1 MNAAIRVELLKLSRS
16 PVITV
21 ATTALIMGILAL
33 LDGITLGIKTGNPH
47 LIAKA
52 GPAATLD
59 WAGLLLAA
67 DQVISAAGLLGFGMV
82 LSWIFGR
89 EFADGTIS
97 GLFGLPTSRSE
108 IAGAK
113 FVVYLIWC
121 LIVSA
126 TLTLGLLLL
135 GVAYGYGMPPI
146 TGLWKVAGLSW
157 FSALVALPVAWVTTL
172 SRSVFAGIGTTIGL
186 VVTAQVGA
194 LVGVSSWLPTV
205 APALWALS
213 LATGWIVVAVVVP
226 WAAIFAV
233 VCCRSWSKLSM
244 A

>member
-1 MNAAIRVELLKLSRS
+1 MNAAIRTELLKLRRS
-16 PVITV
+16 PVIAV
-21 ATTALIMGILAL
+21 ATMALIMGILAL
-33 LDGITLGIKTGNPH
+33 LGSITLGIKTGNPQ

-59 WAGLLLAA
+59 WTGLLLAA
-67 DQVISAAGLLGFGMV
+67 DQVVGAAGLVGFGMV

-89 EFADGTIS
+89 EFTDGTIS

-108 IAGAK
+108 IASAK

-126 TLTLGLLLL
+126 ALALGLLLL
-135 GVAYGYGMPPI
+135 GVACGYGMPPI
-146 TGLWKVAGLSW
+146 AELWKIIGLSW

-194 LVGVSSWLPTV
+194 LVGVGSWLPTV

-226 WAAIFAV
+226 WAVVFAA
-233 VCCRSWSKLSM
+233 VCCRSWAQLIM

>member
-1 MNAAIRVELLKLSRS
+1 MNAAIRVELLKLRRS
-16 PVITV
+16 PVIAV
-21 ATTALIMGILAL
+21 ATGAIILGVLAL
-33 LDGITLGIKTGNPH
+33 LGGITLGIKTGNPQ

-67 DQVISAAGLLGFGMV
+67 DQVISAAVLLGFGMV

-89 EFADGTIS
+89 EFTDGTIN
-97 GLFGLPTSRSE
+97 GLFGLPTSRAE
-108 IAGAK
+108 IVGAK

-126 TLTLGLLLL
+126 ALTLGLLLL
-135 GVAYGYGMPPI
+135 GVTFGYGMPPI
-146 TGLWKVAGLSW
+146 TGLWKITGLSF
-157 FSALVALPVAWVTTL
+157 FSALVALPVAWLTTL

-194 LVGVSSWLPTV
+194 LVGVGSWLPTV

-213 LATGWIVVAVVVP
+213 LATGWIVMAVVVP
-226 WAAIFAV
+226 WAAFFAA
-233 VCCRSWSKLSM
+233 VCCRSWAKLSM

>member
-1 MNAAIRVELLKLSRS
+1 MNAAIRVELLKLKRS
-16 PVITV
+16 PVIIV
-21 ATTALIMGILAL
+21 ATAALILGILAL
-33 LDGITLGIKTGNPH
+33 LGGITLGLKTGNPQ

-67 DQVISAAGLLGFGMV
+67 YQVISAACLLGFGV
-82 LSWIFGR
+82 VISWIFGR
-89 EFADGTIS
+89 EFTDSTIS

-121 LIVSA
+121 LIVSVA
-126 TLTLGLLLL
+126 LTLGLLLF
-135 GVAYGYGMPPI
+135 GVICNYGMPPI
-146 TGLWKVAGLSW
+146 PGLLKVTGLSF
-157 FSALVALPVAWVTTL
+157 FSALAAVPVAWVTTL
-172 SRSVFAGIGTTIGL
+172 SRSVFAGVGTVIGL
-186 VVTAQVGA
+186 VVTAQIGA
-194 LVGVSSWLPTV
+194 LLGVGSWLPTA

-213 LATGWIVVAVVVP
+213 LSTGWTVIAVAVP
-226 WAAIFAV
+226 WAVIFAV
-233 VCCRSWSKLSM
+233 VCCRSWGKLSM